1 MKKLIASSILVAAMV
16 PVGALAL
23 NLPQQGTQEVTLSGG
38 GSSDKDFD
46 STVFSLNGSWGQYF
60 DPNSMWGVR
69 QTVGI
74 RDNEGEST
82 RFDGATRFFYDY
94 HFGSGATR
102 PFVGISL
109 GGIYGEGVD
118 DTFSGGPEVG
128 LKHYLKE
135 DVFVTAMVEYQFLFD
150 SGSDARDNYDDGAL
164 FYNIGLGYNF

>member
-1 MKKLIASSILVAAMV
+1 MKKLIVSSILLAALV
-16 PVGALAL
+16 PAGALAQ

-46 STVFSLNGSWGQYF
+46 NTVLSLSGSWGQYL
-60 DPNSMWGVR
+60 DQNSLWGVR
-69 QTVGI
+69 QTVNV
-74 RDNEGEST
+74 RDTEDSST
-82 RFDGATRFFYDY
+82 QFDGATRLFYDY

-102 PFVGISL
+102 PFVGVSL

-118 DTFSGGPEVG
+118 DTFSGGPEIGV
-128 LKHYLKE
+128 KHYLKS

-150 SGSDARDNYDDGAL
+150 SGSDVTDNYDDGAL